1 MNKISIALCTLNGSR
16 YLEAQLNSF
25 VFQERQPD
33 EIIICDDRSIDH
45 TVDIIEEFSRKAPF
59 NVKCIINDNN
69 LGVRKNFEK
78 AIGLCSGDLVALSDQ
93 DDVWSPKKIKQCEE
107 IFENKPNA
115 GLVFTNADVVDES
128 LNPLGY
134 DMWRRSNFTPKDQLN
149 IIKGKANAVLL
160 RHYLITGATMIFR
173 SDFKPVLLPIPDFW
187 FHDAWIALLIA
198 SLSNIDFISEPMV
211 KYRQHPDNQL
221 GGIRKTLL
229 KNIAW
234 AFQIN
239 RKDYYTSELLKYRT
253 ALDRLSNIPD
263 RFNCADDLLLKEKI
277 SHLQR
282 RASMQRNR
290 LLRIPTIV
298 RELASGRYTQYSRNW
313 GSVAMDLLFK

>member
-1 MNKISIALCTLNGSR
+1 MNKISIALCTFNGSK
-16 YLEAQLNSF
+16 YLEEQLNSF
-25 VFQERQPD
+25 MSQVRQPD
-33 EIIICDDRSIDH
+33 ELIICDDGSSDGTLGIIDKFSQKALFKVETIVNDH
-45 TVDIIEEFSRKAPF
+45 TLRIT
-59 NVKCIINDNN
+59 
-69 LGVRKNFEK
+69 KNFEK
-78 AIGLCSGDLVALSDQ
+78 AIALCSGDLIALSDQ

-107 IFENKPNA
+107 IFDNKPDT
-115 GLVFTNADVVDES
+115 GLVFTNADVVDEF

-160 RHYLITGATMIFR
+160 RHYLVTGASMIFR

-198 SLSNIDFISEPMV
+198 SLSNIDFISEPLV

-221 GGIRKTLL
+221 GGIRKTILR
-229 KNIAW
+229 NIAW
-234 AFQIN
+234 AFGIS
-239 RKDYYTSELLKYRT
+239 RDEYYKSELLRYRT

-263 RFNCADDLLLKEKI
+263 SFNRPDDLPLEEKI
-277 SHLQR
+277 NHLQR

-290 LLRIPTIV
+290 VLRIPSIIK
-298 RELASGRYTQYSRNW
+298 ELASGRYAQYSRNW
-313 GSVAMDLLFK
+313 GSVAMDLLFR